1 MFYVLD
7 INGWK
12 KIVEIMKKEKKITKI
27 SKSKNLFTDIGINVN
42 IICFEVYGC

>member
-27 SKSKNLFTDIGINVN
+27 SKGKNLFRDIGINVN
-42 IICFEVYGC
+42 IRLF